1 MKFSYSFPIPFR
13 PDVSIGYLG
22 LSFKLD
28 CPILMANLD
37 NMWYSGFCKLHNRKM
52 HRQVGRYAT
61 TSRGKSTKIQLQYLK
76 FNLNH
81 SLLLRLLTGWCI
93 SPCFPWT
100 FLSLLF
106 RIPFGFLKGLLYHR
120 YFTFKNHLFEWMLR
134 FGKDLV
140 ERSLNQKWIFD
151 EFKRRK
157 SHRCHEFM
165 ATILSSDSFSL
176 TADWIRSRA

>member
-1 MKFSYSFPIPFR
+1 MIFWILQITQPQNASSSWEMCHNVKRKINKNPITIPEIQFEPFFLR
-13 PDVSIGYLG
+13 
-22 LSFKLD
+22 
-28 CPILMANLD
+28 
-37 NMWYSGFCKLHNRKM
+37 
-52 HRQVGRYAT
+52 
-61 TSRGKSTKIQLQYLK
+61 
-76 FNLNH
+76 
-81 SLLLRLLTGWCI
+81 LLRLLTSWCI
-93 SPCFPWT
+93 SPCFSWT
-100 FLSLLF
+100 LLSLLF

-120 YFTFKNHLFEWMLR
+120 YITFKNHTYILHVYTCIFIWMNGKR
-134 FGKDLV
+134 YGKDLV